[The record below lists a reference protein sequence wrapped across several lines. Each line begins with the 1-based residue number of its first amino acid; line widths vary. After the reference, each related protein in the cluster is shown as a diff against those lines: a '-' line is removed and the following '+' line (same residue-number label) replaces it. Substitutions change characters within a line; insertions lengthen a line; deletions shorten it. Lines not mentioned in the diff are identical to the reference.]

1 MIQRIQTVYLAFA
14 AICGFLMVKAP
25 LFKATLSD
33 LSVRTFLASESL
45 IVFALVAA
53 VAILSIVAI
62 FLFRNRPTQYKLA
75 LVGALLAA
83 VVIGLE
89 VWAIDVFKKNNQI
102 TAGSYEWGGLLP
114 IAMMVLLFLA
124 SSAINSDEKKVKSLD
139 RLR

>member
-14 AICGFLMVKAP
+14 AICGILMVQAP

-33 LSVRTFLASESL
+33 MSVRTFLASESL

-75 LVGALLAA
+75 LIGALLAA

-102 TAGSYEWGGLLP
+102 TAGSYQWGGLLP